1 MKFVCGFIGW
11 IVGMF
16 LCFMVMNS
24 VPFLGF
30 VFILGGIPLG
40 RYIGGCIEEDREISG
55 VQEKIMSAKE
65 NKKNIIVKGNF
76 KKRLKH
82 NR

>member
-16 LCFMVMNS
+16 LGFMVMNS

-40 RYIGGCIEEDREISG
+40 RYIEDVSKRIGKISG

-65 NKKNIIVKGNF
+65 NNKNIIVKGNF